1 MVTQGAFEDDGNVYL
16 VMELCEGGSLLSRVA
31 KGQETERSI
40 ANIARSILRFIAQ
53 CHARVGH
60 LQPIARKSSDV
71 TACASIRVLFI
82 GT

>member
-1 MVTQGAFEDDGNVYL
+1 MPSICRYAVLLVCQSLIAIQGAFEDDDNVYL

-31 KGQETERSI
+31 KGRETERGI

-60 LQPIARKSSDV
+60 TSCEKD
-71 TACASIRVLFI
+71 
-82 GT
+82 